1 MMRLPAVAA
10 AHPQQLSV
18 ILGKATRLLDDAR
31 LLVDRRRYAS
41 AFALAVLG
49 MEEIGKVLLTS
60 WEAEQPLAKAKK
72 RYSQHILKQA
82 AVANLLAGALLA
94 RTFPHGVDWKM
105 LDTNALTEAFND
117 SDEGRLLVLIREG
130 HLDRRKQ
137 ESLYQDDLIT
147 AVEDEF
153 AELHVGG
160 IFDIARHA
168 QEALAS
174 PFNRAAA
181 RAFYEATVLGISVI
195 DRINSQTL

>member
-1 MMRLPAVAA
+1 MTTSGFMKHPILVSIKPAA
-10 AHPQQLSV
+10 AHSP
-18 ILGKATRLLDDAR
+18 
-31 LLVDRRRYAS
+31 
-41 AFALAVLG
+41 
-49 MEEIGKVLLTS
+49 
-60 WEAEQPLAKAKK
+60 
-72 RYSQHILKQA
+72 HIRKQA
-82 AVANLLAGALLA
+82 AVANLLVGALLA
-94 RTFPHGVDWKM
+94 RTFPHGVDWKT
-105 LDTNALTEAFND
+105 LDTDALTDAFN
-117 SDEGRLLVLIREG
+117 SSNEGQLLVLIREG

-195 DRINSQTL
+195 DRGSISNSDPCE